1 MGKTRRRRQHGGG
14 VCKWVLIGA
23 LATLSGAHAD
33 DIGFLGRVS
42 NWWNNPKPWDT
53 EPSVELANYIVDK
66 KWAPSLN
73 IYPDSCVIPSGIRTE
88 EDVTKVVEPYLK
100 EVTVYGMKNNH
111 KYRGKDGRVFELETW
126 TNNQNDTYTLSVR
139 YDDSSSEGIIVN
151 NDDTFEVVPKDG
163 GGKKKRRGQRKT
175 LRRKK

>member
-23 LATLSGAHAD
+23 LAALSGTPAVS
-33 DIGFLGRVS
+33 DIGFRGRVS
-42 NWWNNPKPWDT
+42 NWWNNPNPLDIR
-53 EPSVELANYIVDK
+53 PSQDLANYIVDK

-73 IYPDSCVIPSGIRTE
+73 IDPDSCVIPSGIRTE

-100 EVTVYGMKNNH
+100 VTVYGMKDNH
-111 KYRGKDGRVFELETW
+111 KYKGKDGRVFELETW
-126 TNNQNDTYTLSVR
+126 KNNQDNTYTLSVT
-139 YDDSSSEGIIVN
+139 YDDGSSEGLIVN
-151 NDDTFEVVPKDG
+151 DDDTFEVVPKDG